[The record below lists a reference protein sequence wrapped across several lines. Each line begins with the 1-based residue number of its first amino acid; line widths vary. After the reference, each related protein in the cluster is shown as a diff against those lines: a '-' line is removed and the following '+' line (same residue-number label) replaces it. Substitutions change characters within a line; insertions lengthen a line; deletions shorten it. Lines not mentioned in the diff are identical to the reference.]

1 MTAEFSA
8 RTRAANLVRMRRETF
23 DVLIIG
29 GGIVG
34 AGVARDA
41 ACRGLRTA
49 LVERGDFASG
59 TSGKTSRLVHG
70 GLRYL
75 RNYRIRLVWQAVR
88 ERDRLLVTAP
98 TLVHPLPF
106 VIPTYRDRPPGPL
119 ALRFGLFLYDL
130 LSTRKSVPRRAWL
143 RLEEALTR
151 EPRLEGKA
159 LAGAGVYYDAWTDD
173 ARLVLARCA
182 GPAS

>member
-23 DVLIIG
+23 DVLIVG

-88 ERDRLLVTAP
+88 AEVEELVGIDLGHGRGVSAPDVVGLDLQAGDRV
-98 TLVHPLPF
+98 
-106 VIPTYRDRPPGPL
+106 GMG
-119 ALRFGLFLYDL
+119 AL
-130 LSTRKSVPRRAWL
+130 
-143 RLEEALTR
+143 
-151 EPRLEGKA
+151 
-159 LAGAGVYYDAWTDD
+159 
-173 ARLVLARCA
+173 
-182 GPAS
+182 